1 MVFVFSSNSAEH
13 VSQQLS
19 KIYEKLGGDDAHAMG
34 GRYVLK
40 CEKPSDAPDIVFTL
54 GGRDWNIP
62 YRDIMYV
69 IQSFAIPRSVR
80 VWLISDTVGA
90 WRPRIQVS
98 VDRDSQL
105 CRTVSMSRCAWMDST
120 TLTIVPAST
129 YQYILGGVFLKN
141 VSIGVELD

>member
-1 MVFVFSSNSAEH
+1 M
-13 VSQQLS
+13 SQQLS
-19 KIYEKLGGDDAHAMG
+19 KIYEKLGGGNIHAMG
-34 GRYVLK
+34 DRYVLK

-54 GGRDWNIP
+54 GGRDWHIP

-80 VWLISDTVGA
+80 FWLISDTVGA
-90 WRPRIQVS
+90 WKPRIRVS

-105 CRTVSMSRCAWMDST
+105 CGIVSMPRYAWRDST
-120 TLTIVPAST
+120 TLTIVPASL

-141 VSIGVELD
+141 VSICVELD